1 MGSTEDQAVAWRAL
15 CFELARALKCL
26 PSVSVGGNR
35 HVLAAAE
42 EAQAAREAAAQTAPD
57 ARLHAWMNVA
67 MQSGNWLPNR
77 SGMPVPS
84 ASAVQSAAQEA
95 AAVSKV
101 CSADAQAVA
110 MAARRV
116 SNWMAAGCSGEP
128 PRPQLALLHTLCAE
142 MAAGALGAR
151 AQRVTQGAQ

>member
-42 EAQAAREAAAQTAPD
+42 EAQAAREA
-57 ARLHAWMNVA
+57 
-67 MQSGNWLPNR
+67 S
-77 SGMPVPS
+77 PVSP
-84 ASAVQSAAQEA
+84 
-95 AAVSKV
+95 V
-101 CSADAQAVA
+101 CAADAQATA